1 MVGEAELDLE
11 PRGETEFV
19 GEEEEVFDDVPEGED
34 VLVEVIVFVEVLV
47 PVWVREPWEE
57 VVGREESVDVFEMAP
72 VFVARGVNKGV
83 LVCIRERLGC
93 REGKEVF
100 VEVVVLVE
108 VFDCVEEE
116 VSITPLKRRFL
127 CPPTAGK
134 GWASTWQCPSI
145 GPHPMKKRTRNT
157 RFILLCLTIILDPP
171 VVLFCFLL
179 SAFYLTP
186 I

>member
-47 PVWVREPWEE
+47 PVWVREPWDE
-57 VVGREESVDVFEMAP
+57 VVGREESVDVFEMAA
-72 VFVARGVNKGV
+72 VFVASGVNKGV
-83 LVCIRERLGC
+83 LVCIRERVDC
-93 REGKEVF
+93 REGKDVF
-100 VEVVVLVE
+100 VEVVVLVD
-108 VFDCVEEE
+108 VFDSVDEE

-134 GWASTWQCPSI
+134 GWDSTWPCPSI

-157 RFILLCLTIILDPP
+157 RFILLCLTIILDLSYTDLNPP
-171 VVLFCFLL
+171 RRI
-179 SAFYLTP
+179 SSIA
-186 I
+186 